1 MNRVAIEKHFDFLS
15 AVAYMDGDY
24 PQSWVAFVI
33 KRELRLRQCEA
44 LCMSSNPNL
53 WKARLPDPRIHKAT
67 YWYYWATVSFDDV
80 FNGIPKVVC
89 LRVAVRMRT
98 QIMANACLKTL
109 WPNELFQHAQQR
121 AALLIR
127 EYVEHAI
134 CISRRVHRELNGTC
148 VV

>member
-1 MNRVAIEKHFDFLS
+1 MR
-15 AVAYMDGDY
+15 
-24 PQSWVAFVI
+24 
-33 KRELRLRQCEA
+33 
-44 LCMSSNPNL
+44 SNPNL

-67 YWYYWATVSFDDV
+67 YWHYGATVSFDDV

-98 QIMANACLKTL
+98 QIMANACLETL